1 MLQST
6 LPPPMAD
13 ATETPHTPR
22 IGSRRLANGF
32 IAGFL
37 LFQVGMPLRYYLG
50 DRGYDE
56 RFSWRMFSTL
66 RMQQCEMQVSEATA
80 RGAASEPAF
89 RPVQVRR
96 DVQVAWVNLL
106 ERVRM
111 PVVEKYLAR
120 RCERQN
126 ATRVTYTRRC
136 TDTDGSALP
145 VQTLS
150 MDCATQTLREAAP

>member
-1 MLQST
+1 
-6 LPPPMAD
+6 MAD
-13 ATETPHTPR
+13 ATETPHKPG
-22 IGSRRLANGF
+22 IGSRRLANWF

-37 LFQVGMPLRYYLG
+37 LFQVAMPLRYYLG
-50 DRGYDE
+50 GRGYDE

-66 RMQQCEMQVSEATA
+66 RMQQCEMQVSEATSQDA
-80 RGAASEPAF
+80 NNPAF

-120 RCERQN
+120 RCERQG

-150 MDCATQTLREAAP
+150 MDCATRTLREAAP